1 MADILNIGKSGLMAS
16 KKSLETTGHNIA
28 NSNTEGYSRQ
38 RVMQTTN
45 PPIVKYGNIE
55 GTGTRIR
62 SVERVHDENIEKRLN
77 KTITDNSNYK
87 ETAEQ
92 LGQVENIYNEIDN
105 DGLNK
110 VLNKFYNSFRELAN
124 QPENETIR
132 SIVRDQASL
141 VVKDFKR
148 INGTLEQLSI
158 GIDNR
163 IKAQIVDVNQLTRSI
178 ADLNKKIAYLEAVGD
193 QTGDLRDERDARV
206 RDLSENFKVSTYVDG
221 KGNFNVSAV
230 GIGTLVSGG
239 HHQEMVASPVA
250 KSESSNRMAGSVE
263 IYFKDKPGRPITEKF
278 VGGKISALITVR
290 NDSINKLRQ
299 NTDTI
304 AHEFIQTV
312 NAVHRRGYVSRPV
325 EADAEGIYPI
335 ADSKGPVTGINFF
348 REPASVEGAAANI
361 MLSDE
366 VRADLSNIA
375 TSLKPNS
382 AGDNRV
388 AVAISKLQHERVM
401 AGGTATLEESYLQTI
416 GNIGLETNKARIDAE
431 QSQGILAQIKGVK
444 ERISGVSIDEET
456 ANMVRY
462 QHAYEA
468 SAKVMSAADEMFNTV
483 LNIKR

>member
-1 MADILNIGKSGLMAS
+1 LADILNIGKSGLMAS

-62 SVERVHDENIEKRLN
+62 SVERVHDENIERRLS
-77 KTITDNSNYK
+77 KTITDNAQYK
-87 ETAEQ
+87 ETADQ
-92 LGQVENIYNEIDN
+92 LTQVEDIFNEIDN

-132 SIVRDQASL
+132 SIVRDQASF

-148 INGTLEQLSI
+148 INGTLEQLSS

-163 IKAQIVDVNQLTRSI
+163 INAQIVDVNQLSKSI

-206 RDLSENFKVSTYVDG
+206 RDLSENFKVKTYVDG
-221 KGNFNVSAV
+221 KGSYNVSAV

-239 HHQEMVASPVA
+239 HHQELVASPVS
-250 KSESSNRMAGSVE
+250 KELSSNRMAGSIE
-263 IYFKDKPGRPITEKF
+263 IYIKDKPGRAITSKF
-278 VGGKISALITVR
+278 TGGKINALVNVR
-290 NDSINKLRQ
+290 NKSINELRTK
-299 NTDTI
+299 TDTI

-312 NAVHRRGYVSRPV
+312 NAVHRRGFASRTIKT
-325 EADAEGIYPI
+325 DAEGVTQLSD
-335 ADSKGPVTGINFF
+335 AKGPLTGINFF
-348 REPASVEGAAANI
+348 KEPNGVDGAAANI
-361 MLSDE
+361 MLSDA
-366 VRADLSNIA
+366 VRSDLSNIA
-375 TSLKPNS
+375 TALKPNS

-444 ERISGVSIDEET
+444 ERVSGVSIDEET

-468 SAKVMSAADEMFNTV
+468 SAKVMQAADEMFATV